1 MAKRL
6 RFSEIVPD
14 PGVKKVISGFQF
26 TEGPLWVG
34 GRLLFSDIP
43 ASTIYCW
50 NPTADHAEVYRRPS
64 GRSNGLTIDNHGRL
78 IACEHDRRVTRTKH
92 NGVVEVLAESYGGK
106 RLNSPNDAVVAR
118 SGAIYFTD
126 PPYGLGEKHEG
137 KELPYQGVFRLGT
150 RGKLTLLDDS
160 FERPNGLAFSPDE
173 SRLYLDDT
181 AKRHI
186 RVFDV
191 RKDGSIYGGRVFA
204 ELKGSMRG
212 NPDGMKV
219 DAYGNVFCTGSGG
232 VWVIE
237 PSGEPLGIIESPE
250 VTSNVAWGDADLK
263 TLYITAQTSVYR
275 VRTTT
280 GGIQEPNLALASKI
294 LR

>member
-1 MAKRL
+1 MVKPS
-6 RFSEIVPD
+6 RFSEIVPN
-14 PGVKKVISGFQF
+14 PRVEKVISGFQF
-26 TEGPLWVG
+26 TEGPLWAG

-43 ASTIYCW
+43 ASTIYSW
-50 NPTADHAEVYRRPS
+50 TPGSDHAEVYRRPS
-64 GRSNGLTIDNHGRL
+64 GRSNGLTLDSSGRL
-78 IACEHDRRVTRTKH
+78 IACEHDRRLTRTKPD
-92 NGVVEVLAESYGGK
+92 GAVEVLAESYRGK
-106 RLNSPNDAVVAR
+106 KLNSPNDAVVAR

-126 PPYGLGEKHEG
+126 PPYGLGDNCEG
-137 KELPYQGVFRLGT
+137 KELPYQGVFRFGI

-173 SRLYLDDT
+173 SRLYIDDT

-191 RKDGSIYGGRVFA
+191 RKDGSISGGEVFA
-204 ELKGSMRG
+204 ELKGPKRG

-219 DAYGNVFCTGSGG
+219 DTQGNVFCTGSGG
-232 VWVIE
+232 VWVIA
-237 PSGEPLGIIESPE
+237 PSGEPLGVIESPE
-250 VTSNVAWGDADLK
+250 VTTNVGWGDSDLK

-280 GGIQEPNLALASKI
+280 GVIHSPNLTRAS
-294 LR
+294 